1 MVKIKKVSELLNE
14 DTIVVKDKVADW
26 REAIELTGALLVN
39 SGAVKSQY
47 VDNMIKMVETY
58 GSYIVL
64 GNGIAIP
71 HARPEDGVLKIGLSL
86 VVLKTATCFQGREDC
101 PVDLLFGLAA
111 VDNSSHLSIMSN
123 LAEMFGDTDFL
134 NKIRKATNIKE
145 ILWLI
150 KGWKEKINK
159 KNTVLM

>member
-101 PVDLLFGLAA
+101 PVTAVGLAP
-111 VDNSSHLSIMSN
+111 VDFSHFDMTPC
-123 LAEMFGDTDFL
+123 GDVWRHGFP
-134 NKIRKATNIKE
+134 
-145 ILWLI
+145 
-150 KGWKEKINK
+150 
-159 KNTVLM
+159 